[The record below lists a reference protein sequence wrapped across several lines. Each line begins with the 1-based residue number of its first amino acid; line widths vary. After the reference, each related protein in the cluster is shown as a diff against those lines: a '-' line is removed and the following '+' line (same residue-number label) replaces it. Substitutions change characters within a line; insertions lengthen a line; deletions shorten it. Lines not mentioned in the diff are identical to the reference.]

1 MNKHI
6 YLLRGRGSE
15 DYVSFRERILK
26 LSSEASE
33 LPGISKLSVT
43 ITTEKP
49 PVVSV
54 IPFKKGKIAAVSL
67 INENHSSERF
77 FYNQPGFSGAY
88 KVTEALP
95 RSYVRDWPCGEV
107 TPGVC
112 LLTLFRRKKKITR
125 DDYLHRWHNGHTPLT
140 LKVHPVWHYN
150 RNVVDEML
158 TDGSEGHEGIV
169 EEHFLQSSHLLN
181 PAKFFGNPLT
191 MLPNMLRVYFD
202 VNSFLDYKST
212 EPYLVREYHIKDTEG

>member
-6 YLLRGRGSE
+6 YLLRGRDGE
-15 DYVSFRERILK
+15 DYVQFRRRVLDI
-26 LSSEASE
+26 SSELSGV
-33 LPGISKLSVT
+33 PGVSRLSVT
-43 ITTEKP
+43 LTAEKP
-49 PVVSV
+49 PAFSV
-54 IPFKKGKIAAVSL
+54 IPFRKSKVAAISVFSKNHFPDGIAREEPYFA
-67 INENHSSERF
+67 
-77 FYNQPGFSGAY
+77 GAY

-95 RSYVRDWPCGEV
+95 RSYIRDWPCGEV

-150 RNVVDEML
+150 RNVVEEML
-158 TDGSEGHEGIV
+158 TDDTEGHEGIV

-181 PAKFFGNPLT
+181 PAKFFGNPIT

-202 VNSFLDYKST
+202 VTSFLDYKST
-212 EPYLVREYHIKDTEG
+212 EPYLVREFHIKDKEG

>member
-15 DYVSFRERILK
+15 DYVSFRERILQ

-54 IPFKKGKIAAVSL
+54 IPFKNGKIAAISVNKKSNSPDGIFL
-67 INENHSSERF
+67 TA
-77 FYNQPGFSGAY
+77 QGFSGAY

-95 RSYVRDWPCGEV
+95 RSYVRDWPCGKV

-125 DDYLHRWHNGHTPLT
+125 DDYLNRWHNGHTPLT

-150 RNVVDEML
+150 RNVMEEKL
-158 TDGSEGHEGIV
+158 TDDTEGHEGIV
-169 EEHFLQSSHLLN
+169 EEHFLQRSHLLN
-181 PAKFFGNPLT
+181 PAKFFGNALA